1 MMVMIQLFSWQLW
14 LLMMIHID
22 FMIFPIR
29 PWDPWDCLQSQVAGQ
44 VEIGRPA
51 VRLEASSRRQT
62 WAMVAGSSWIPK
74 EYGKH
79 LDTPS

>member
-62 WAMVAGSSWIPK
+62 CGRFI
-74 EYGKH
+74 
-79 LDTPS
+79 LDTEGIWKTPG